1 MVGTGA
7 GYTQFETLTNKFF
20 RGKVDGDCDQECSS
34 GVDQLESEETISMTD
49 EERIMLA
56 GSILAAL
63 VLEPI
68 FGYRSAMTFAAT
80 VSVVTLLGP
89 VFRRPEGRKRS
100 SSILD
105 LD

>member
-1 MVGTGA
+1 MIGTGA
-7 GYTQFETLTNKFF
+7 GYTQFEMLTNKFF

-34 GVDQLESEETISMTD
+34 GVDELESEETISMTG
-49 EERIMLA
+49 EERLVIA
-56 GSILAAL
+56 GCILAAIL
-63 VLEPI
+63 LEPL
-68 FGYRSAMTFAAT
+68 FGYRAT
-80 VSVVTLLGP
+80 MMAGGLIAFTLLGP